1 MMLRIKNHCGRFLAL
16 VVLLTCSAFLVSCEA
31 VSTDNGAPAE
41 VTEKELAGEIG
52 VGIRPIENQFLSQEP
67 MEVLFYFHNATDQAV
82 TILPWG
88 TPLETN
94 MTADRFTVSIDGE
107 LMPYSGPVVKR
118 SAPNAEDFITL
129 NAGEKKEVVVSLSDG
144 YDVSKS
150 GDYEI
155 ALKKFVF
162 QNPESEFL
170 TPVMLEQ
177 AVVVTRQ

>member
-1 MMLRIKNHCGRFLAL
+1 MMLCIKNHNSRFIVL
-16 VVLLTCSAFLVSCEA
+16 VVLLTCAAFLASCEA
-31 VSTDNGAPAE
+31 VSIDEEVPAE
-41 VTEKELAGEIG
+41 VVEKELAGKIS
-52 VGIRPIENQFLSQEP
+52 VGIRPIENQLLSQEP
-67 MEVLFYFHNATDQAV
+67 MEVLFYFHNATDKAV

-107 LMPYSGPVVKR
+107 VMPYSGPVVKR
-118 SAPNAEDFITL
+118 AVPTAGDFITL
-129 NAGEKKEVVVSLSDG
+129 SAGEKKEVVVSLSDG

-155 ALKKFVF
+155 ALKEFVF
-162 QNPESEFL
+162 QNPESDFL
-170 TPVMLEQ
+170 TPVTLEQ